1 VVVPTK
7 EIEAAWIKD
16 SKKVF
21 GDIKLGTIRGKHIDT
36 DKGITIG
43 SIQTLM
49 KLDPKEWADRF
60 GMVIIDETHRIGA
73 EVFSNVIKRCRSGIR
88 VGLTATDYRKDG
100 RFVSVKWHLGEA
112 CYKSEVRTNTV
123 PLTYCTVKTPYGL
136 LKALD
141 NYTFNDLLASLQRNT
156 DRTLTIV
163 LLCEY
168 IIRNYDGDIL
178 LVSPRTEHLESIAA
192 ALADRH
198 VSVCVITGKTPDR
211 AKLYEDVLNGK
222 YKITVA
228 TTSIMSEGASNPRWH
243 HVISTMPFSDM
254 KTAIQLTG
262 RAIRKA
268 NGKSKGF
275 FWDIVDANPMA
286 KHMYKSRW
294 NALKK
299 IVKEVLIF
307 NSNATSTTQE
317 TRS

>member
-1 VVVPTK
+1 
-7 EIEAAWIKD
+7 
-16 SKKVF
+16 
-21 GDIKLGTIRGKHIDT
+21 
-36 DKGITIG
+36 
-43 SIQTLM
+43 
-49 KLDPKEWADRF
+49 
-60 GMVIIDETHRIGA
+60 
-73 EVFSNVIKRCRSGIR
+73 
-88 VGLTATDYRKDG
+88 
-100 RFVSVKWHLGEA
+100 
-112 CYKSEVRTNTV
+112 
-123 PLTYCTVKTPYGL
+123 
-136 LKALD
+136 
-141 NYTFNDLLASLQRNT
+141 
-156 DRTLTIV
+156 
-163 LLCEY
+163 
-168 IIRNYDGDIL
+168 
-178 LVSPRTEHLESIAA
+178 
-192 ALADRH
+192 
-198 VSVCVITGKTPDR
+198 VITGKTPDR